1 MPRPNEPEAFKTG
14 RLENVTIR
22 TINSLLGAGLR
33 ELGVS
38 VERTI
43 AVLGNGVSAAKPS
56 GWTNEDKDHA
66 IKNLKEMRAYWCT
79 QIDAAISVAERAGDM
94 QVQKSEMDGVG
105 GYGGSGAD

>member
-1 MPRPNEPEAFKTG
+1 MVRSNESEAFRTG
-14 RLENVTIR
+14 KLENVTIR

-56 GWTNEDKDHA
+56 GWTNEDLEHCK
-66 IKNLKEMRAYWCT
+66 KNLLEMKAYWGA
-79 QIDAAISVAERAGDM
+79 QIDAAVAVADKAGDM
-94 QVQKSEMDGVG
+94 QVQKSEMDGIG
-105 GYGGSGAD
+105 GAGGPGAD

>member
-1 MPRPNEPEAFKTG
+1 MARPNEPEAFRTG
-14 RLENVTIR
+14 KLENVTIR

-66 IKNLKEMRAYWCT
+66 IKNLKEMRAYWCA
-79 QIDAAISVAERAGDM
+79 QIDAAVSVAERAGDM
-94 QVQKSEMDGVG
+94 QVQKSEMDGIG
-105 GYGGSGAD
+105 GAGGPGAD